1 VGCVVIKMGAM
12 GTSSLIEFEGHE
24 VRVINED
31 GSSWDGRSEPW
42 FVPSNIAAAIGASDP
57 SDYAKKIL
65 NRNPEKFLG
74 FRGRVNLSLPQGG
87 AQEVNII
94 NENGLY
100 MFLVTSELPRAIAF
114 QRKVTYI
121 LKDIRTGKIV
131 KTDNVALQAV
141 KQLVGVVESHD
152 NRIGSM
158 ENRLVLIER
167 TVENEVLITNRQ
179 ATTISFTVKS
189 RIRELLNEENYKRLS
204 RHYFAWIYKEIYA
217 RFAVPSYRDIPRSE
231 YAAVLKLIEEWKPV
245 QVVKESKA
253 N

>member
-1 VGCVVIKMGAM
+1 MGDIIIKTEAVG
-12 GTSSLIEFEGHE
+12 TNSLIEFEGCK
-24 VRVINED
+24 VRIENED
-31 GSSWDGRSEPW
+31 GSSWDGQSEPW
-42 FVPSNIAAAIGASDP
+42 FIPTDIAAALGASEP
-57 SDYAKKIL
+57 RIYASKLL
-65 NRNPEKFLG
+65 NRNPDKFIG
-74 FRGRVNLSLPQGG
+74 FQGVTKLTTPG
-87 AQEVNII
+87 GTQEVNII

-100 MFLVTSELPRAIAF
+100 LFLVASELPKAIAF

-121 LKDIRTGKIV
+121 LKDIRAGKMI